1 DQQVQLRGFR
11 IELGEVEAA
20 LTRHEDVRDAAV
32 AVRDERLVAYVVAS
46 GVDVSELRRFVGR
59 RLPEYMVPA
68 VVVELDALPLTVN
81 GKLDR
86 KALPEPV
93 LSSKVSSRT
102 PSTPE
107 EETLARLFAEV
118 LNLERVGVDDGFFDL
133 GGDSIIAIQLVS
145 RARQNG
151 LVISPREV
159 FQHQTVEELAAVAR
173 PVGEDER
180 VEAEPPGAGIG

>member
-1 DQQVQLRGFR
+1 LEYLGRADQQVQLRGFR

-20 LTRHEDVRDAAV
+20 LARHDAVRDAAV
-32 AVRDERLVAYVVAS
+32 VVRDERLVAYVAGS
-46 GVDVSELRRFVGR
+46 GVDSAELRRFVGR
-59 RLPEYMVPA
+59 DLPEYMVPA

-86 KALPEPV
+86 KALPAPD
-93 LSSKVSSRT
+93 LSTKVSSRT
-102 PSTPE
+102 PSTPQ

-145 RARQNG
+145 RARQDG

-159 FQHQTVEELAAVAR
+159 FQHQTVE
-173 PVGEDER
+173 
-180 VEAEPPGAGIG
+180 